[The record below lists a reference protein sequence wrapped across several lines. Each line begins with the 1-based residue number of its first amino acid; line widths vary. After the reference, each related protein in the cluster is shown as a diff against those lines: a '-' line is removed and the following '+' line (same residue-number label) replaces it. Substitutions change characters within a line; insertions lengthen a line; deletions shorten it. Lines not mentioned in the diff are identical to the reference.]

1 MTYIKTFALALI
13 AAFSLAASP
22 LMADVI
28 LENWQF
34 DDANGTQLNSVAN
47 TGTQNTSFNFGG
59 PRTQNGDLNIGDP
72 TFFKWDAGSGNT
84 FRTAQFASAL
94 TSGQHVFEYNI
105 ADWNLGG
112 TDSTGV
118 TNNGIRFNI
127 GSAGAE
133 AQLRFEVSQN
143 VLDIRGRSTGS
154 GTVSGTAAQY
164 QFGGNDVVTANSA
177 LTLQLNTDLDTGDW
191 SARARIDN
199 TGVWT
204 DLTTD
209 GTGMF
214 SIDRLQLVIQGGTS
228 GWEYGGV
235 GGTSTEYVKVGYATL
250 TQLSAIPEP
259 TSFALFGLASMGLLV
274 RRRRS

>member
-1 MTYIKTFALALI
+1 MTTIKTLALTMVV
-13 AAFSLAASP
+13 ALTLSVTPLAAD
-22 LMADVI
+22 LF

-34 DDANGTQLNSVAN
+34 EDTNGTQLNSVAN

-59 PRTQNGDLNIGDP
+59 PRTQNGNLNIGDP
-72 TFFKWDAGSGNT
+72 DFFKWDAGSGNT

-154 GTVSGTAAQY
+154 GTVLGTAAQY

-214 SIDRLQLVIQGGTS
+214 SIDRLQLVVQGGTN

-235 GGTSTEYVKVGYATL
+235 GGTSTEYVKVSYATL
-250 TQLSAIPEP
+250 SAVPEP
-259 TSFALFGLASMGLLV
+259 TSFTLFGLVSMGLIAQ